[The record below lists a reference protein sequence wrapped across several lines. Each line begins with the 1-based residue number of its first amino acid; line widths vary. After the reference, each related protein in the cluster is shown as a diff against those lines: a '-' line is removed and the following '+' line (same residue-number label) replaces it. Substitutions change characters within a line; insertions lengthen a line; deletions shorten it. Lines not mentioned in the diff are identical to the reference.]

1 MPCIL
6 FSSKTGNAE
15 NVASSNMALELM
27 KLGLEQKAE
36 NEWRH
41 GNAKLIDTKFDRALN
56 VPTDFETDYFI
67 ILSPHRSE
75 AEFRSLTVHIPG
87 NWDRADHGGQP
98 RTLNIAF
105 ASMQKALLRKM
116 HEKNAKYGLG
126 FNVNYEV
133 DHHGPTIGK
142 PIIFVEIGS
151 SENEWKNPLAA
162 RIIAESVFETIT
174 ERENETEDG
183 KPETFFGVGGGHY
196 APKFTKLA
204 LEKGMAFG
212 HMLPKY
218 RADSLAEDT
227 FRQALEKN
235 VEEVEKIMLD
245 KKGVNKGQREKVE
258 KLAKEFGVEISEV

>member
-1 MPCIL
+1 MMPAIL
-6 FSSKTGNAE
+6 FSSRTSVSE
-15 NVASSNMALELM
+15 NIASNNMALELM
-27 KLGLEQKAE
+27 KLGFEQKTE

-56 VPTDFETDYFI
+56 VPTDFEAGYLI
-67 ILSPHRSE
+67 VLSPHRSE
-75 AEFRSLTVHIPG
+75 AELRSLTAHIPG
-87 NWDRADHGGQP
+87 NWDRAEHGGQP

-105 ASMQKALLRKM
+105 ASMQKSILRKM
-116 HEKNAKYGLG
+116 HEKNAKYGFG

-162 RIIAESVFETIT
+162 KIAAEVVFEATS
-174 ERENETEDG
+174 ENETENG

-218 RADSLAEDT
+218 RADSVAEDT
-227 FRQALEKN
+227 FRQAIEKN
-235 VEEVEKIMLD
+235 VEEVEKIMVD

>member
-1 MPCIL
+1 MIPAIL
-6 FSSKTGNAE
+6 FSSRAEISE
-15 NVASSNMALELM
+15 NVASVNIAKELVS
-27 KLGLEQKAE
+27 LGFEPSGDGEWKFGKA
-36 NEWRH
+36 R
-41 GNAKLIDTKFDRALN
+41 LIDTKFDRALN
-56 VPTDFETDYFI
+56 VPTDFEADYLVV
-67 ILSPHRSE
+67 LSPHRSE
-75 AEFRSLTVHIPG
+75 AEFRSLTAHIPG

-116 HEKNAKYGLG
+116 HEKNAKCGLA

-151 SENEWKNPLAA
+151 SEKEWKNPLAA
-162 RIIAESVFETIT
+162 KVIAESVFEAIT
-174 ERENETEDG
+174 ERENG

-204 LEKGMAFG
+204 LEKDMAFG

-227 FRQALEKN
+227 FRQAIEKN

-245 KKGVNKGQREKVE
+245 KKGVNKEQRGKVE
-258 KLAKEFGVEISEV
+258 KLAKDFGIGISEV